1 MRASFSL
8 AIASVLVSTSVLAQK
23 GGLPLRIVAAENFYG
38 DVAQQL
44 GGDDVTVTSI
54 LSNPNQDPH
63 LFEANASTARAL
75 SEANLVIYNGIG
87 YDPWVTKLL
96 TASKAESREV
106 IVVAALM
113 HRKSGENPHLWYEPA
128 TMPMLA
134 KALSAE
140 LSTSD
145 PDHRT
150 VYERRLA
157 SFLTSLRPITVKI
170 NAMRQKYSGTT
181 VTATEPIFGYMADAL
196 GLTMRDRPFQMSV
209 MNGTEPSASEI
220 ASFERDIKTRTV
232 KVLFYNS
239 QTTDDLTGR
248 LKKLAQDS
256 KVPIVGITE
265 TEPPGITFQD
275 WMMQQLDATEQALSN
290 GRS

>member
-1 MRASFSL
+1 
-8 AIASVLVSTSVLAQK
+8 
-23 GGLPLRIVAAENFYG
+23 
-38 DVAQQL
+38 
-44 GGDDVTVTSI
+44 
-54 LSNPNQDPH
+54 
-63 LFEANASTARAL
+63 
-75 SEANLVIYNGIG
+75 
-87 YDPWVTKLL
+87 
-96 TASKAESREV
+96 
-106 IVVAALM
+106 
-113 HRKSGENPHLWYEPA
+113 
-128 TMPMLA
+128 
-134 KALSAE
+134 
-140 LSTSD
+140 
-145 PDHRT
+145 
-150 VYERRLA
+150 
-157 SFLTSLRPITVKI
+157 
-170 NAMRQKYSGTT
+170 MRQKYSGTT

-265 TEPPGITFQD
+265 TEPPGTTFQD